1 MHHANTEKEEAKR
14 IERFL
19 KERLKALKA
28 DDNEAYMK
36 LIDTAK
42 DTRIAH
48 LLRQTDSYLGSVGRG
63 SRREG
68 WG

>member
-28 DDNEAYMK
+28 DDDKAYMK

-63 SRREG
+63 SGREG